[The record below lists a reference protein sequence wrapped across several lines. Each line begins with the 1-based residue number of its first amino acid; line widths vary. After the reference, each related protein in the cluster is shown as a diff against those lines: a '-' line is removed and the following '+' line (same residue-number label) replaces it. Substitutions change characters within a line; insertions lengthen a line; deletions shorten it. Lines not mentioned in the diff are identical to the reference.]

1 MKRNMKKLLVIAL
14 ALMPSL
20 SISTFA
26 QEGGEGA
33 GTYPAGRMAQL
44 RPSAAQGWQF
54 DHWHDND
61 EPDPESADYEFDHW
75 SDGVTSNPR
84 NVLINKSRNLTAVFY
99 SIYEE
104 TLNIEVEYGR
114 CYEDGDTHHIG
125 EQVQIEVIPR
135 PGFHFKCWQDD
146 PSAGAI
152 RTILI
157 QECMPTLHAVCES
170 DDTYT
175 ITTYVNPTGGG
186 TVEGRASGLHY
197 GDVITLTAT
206 PAPGYRF
213 AQWEDTWDSNPVRT
227 VTVEEDWYFEAT
239 FEPIPADED

>member
-1 MKRNMKKLLVIAL
+1 MKKNMKKLLVIAL
-14 ALMPSL
+14 ALMPGL

-26 QEGGEGA
+26 QDGGEGA

-84 NVLINKSRNLTAVFY
+84 NVFINKSRNLSAVFY

-104 TLNIEVEYGR
+104 TLNIEVECGR
-114 CYEDGDTHHIG
+114 CYEDGDTHCIG
-125 EQVQIEVIPR
+125 EQVQIKVIPR
-135 PGFHFKCWQDD
+135 PGFLFRCWADD
-146 PSAGAI
+146 PTAGAT

-175 ITTYVNPTGGG
+175 VECIANPSNAGTVTGGA
-186 TVEGRASGLHY
+186 TGLHY
-197 GDVITLTAT
+197 GDVLQIQTI
-206 PAPGYRF
+206 PNEGYRF
-213 AQWEDTWDSNPVRT
+213 VEWVDDDEAPAIRTFAVTEDLAL
-227 VTVEEDWYFEAT
+227 EAYFE
-239 FEPIPADED
+239 EIPPEE